1 LHDNRV
7 EGVDK
12 EVEGLVDGGEDE
24 LRRHDP
30 ADELG
35 EGSGNQAVIGEI
47 ECVVGGEGEH
57 HHQLAAEHPE
67 QDERELEV
75 AGSQAVDQIRGGEGV
90 QEPIRKLEE

>member
-30 ADELG
+30 AD
-35 EGSGNQAVIGEI
+35 VIGEI

-90 QEPIRKLEE
+90 QEPIRELEE